1 MPGMYDVAIF
11 GAGTAG
17 LSALRQVP
25 VPTDLFLRVNA
36 SPYGTTCA
44 AAGCTGCMRSRV
56 LIATGTRPIA
66 APPAAGQSVQS
77 SARQSEGGWCM
88 NRRRLKKQI

>member
-1 MPGMYDVAIF
+1 MPGKYDVAIF
-11 GAGTAG
+11 VAGTAG

-36 SPYGTTCA
+36 SPCGTTCA
-44 AAGCTGCMRSRV
+44 AAGCMRSRV